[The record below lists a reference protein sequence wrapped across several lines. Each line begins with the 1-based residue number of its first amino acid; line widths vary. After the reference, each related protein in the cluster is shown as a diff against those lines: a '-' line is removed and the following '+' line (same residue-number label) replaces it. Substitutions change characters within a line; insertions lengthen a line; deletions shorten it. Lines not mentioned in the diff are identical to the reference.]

1 MATAVP
7 GTFTRAALGESLG
20 RTKPGVQRD
29 SRRYRSRATVPGAT
43 GFLGA
48 SGVPSALRFLNFGYW
63 LLAIFRATGL
73 GQ

>member
-1 MATAVP
+1 MATAVL

-20 RTKPGVQRD
+20 RTKPGAQRD
-29 SRRYRSRATVPGAT
+29 SRRYRSRATVPGVP
-43 GFLGA
+43 GA